1 MQYRRTMIYPGDG
14 YFQDV
19 SGEGLKPKNSHRLHI
34 ILFLSTVLTT
44 TAVGAFLANSNPFT
58 SVMGFM
64 RGFPFSLTLLGI
76 LGVHE
81 FAHYFSARYWKIN
94 VTLPYFIPLP
104 LPPIGT
110 MGAVIRMKSSI
121 PNRKALVDVGA
132 SGPIAGF
139 VVAFIAC
146 AAGLSLSEIS
156 TVPGPE
162 LEYSILLGESLIFK
176 FISFLVIGDLP
187 AEAVINLHPVAFAG
201 WVGLFVTALN
211 LIPIGQ
217 LDGGHIL
224 FAFSPRIHEMLRRIR
239 IPLLILMGITFWE
252 GWYVWAAFSLLFG
265 RSHPPPIRVE
275 YSIGPAR
282 TAMGIISFLIFILCM
297 TPIPVMVG

>member
-1 MQYRRTMIYPGDG
+1 MIYPGDG

-19 SGEGLKPKNSHRLHI
+19 SNEGLKPKNSHRLHI
-34 ILFLSTVLTT
+34 ILFLSTFLTT
-44 TAVGAFLANSNPFT
+44 TVVGALFMAGKNPFT
-58 SVMGFM
+58 SVSGFM
-64 RGFPFSLTLLGI
+64 SGLPFSLTLLGI

-110 MGAVIRMKSSI
+110 MGAVIRMKSSL
-121 PNRKALVDVGA
+121 PNRKALVDVGS

-139 VVAFIAC
+139 IVAVIAS
-146 AAGLSLSEIS
+146 AVGLSLSEIS
-156 TVPGPE
+156 MVSGPE
-162 LEYSILLGESLIFK
+162 LGDSLLLGESLIFK
-176 FISFLVIGDLP
+176 FISYLVLRDLP
-187 AEAVINLHPVAFAG
+187 ADAVIHLHPVAFAG

-224 FAFSPRIHEMLRRIR
+224 FAFSPRVHELLRRLR
-239 IPLLILMGITFWE
+239 FPLLILMGITLWE
-252 GWYVWAAFSLLFG
+252 GWYVWAVFSLLFG
-265 RSHPPPIRVE
+265 RSHPYPNRME
-275 YSIGPAR
+275 YTIGPAR
-282 TAMGIISFLIFILCM
+282 TAMGIVSFLVFILCM

>member
-1 MQYRRTMIYPGDG
+1 MQYRRTMIYPNDG

-19 SGEGLKPKNSHRLHI
+19 SGDGLKPKNSHRIHI

-44 TAVGAFLANSNPFT
+44 TVIGALMADRNPFT
-58 SVMGFM
+58 SLTGFAS
-64 RGFPFSLTLLGI
+64 GFPFSLTLLGI

-81 FAHYFSARYWKIN
+81 FAHYFAARSWNIN

-104 LPPIGT
+104 LPTIGT
-110 MGAVIRMKSSI
+110 LGAVIRMKSSL
-121 PNRKALVDVGA
+121 PNRKALVDVGS

-139 VVAFIAC
+139 IVALIAS
-146 AAGLSLSEIS
+146 AVGLSMSEIS
-156 TVPGPE
+156 TVSGPE

-187 AEAVINLHPVAFAG
+187 AEAVISLHPVAFAG

-211 LIPIGQ
+211 LIPVGQ

-224 FAFSPRIHEMLRRIR
+224 FAFSPRVHELLRRIR
-239 IPLLILMGITFWE
+239 VPLLILMGILFWE
-252 GWYVWAAFSLLFG
+252 GWYVWAVLSLLFG
-265 RSHPPPIRVE
+265 RSHPYPNRME
-275 YSIGPAR
+275 YSIGPSR
-282 TAMGIISFLIFILCM
+282 TAMGIISLLIFILCM
-297 TPIPVMVG
+297 TPIPVLVG